1 MSISDK
7 EFANEQ
13 GLRDIY
19 YGPKTGYRSAEG
31 LYQKA
36 KEDGLKVSRK
46 LVKEWLIT
54 QDTYTRFK
62 PVIRKHKFR
71 KTFVKNLADQ
81 MQMDLVDMGK
91 YANKN
96 KGYRWIL
103 TAVEILSRYAFATPV
118 YRKDVKNMTEA
129 VKGLLKNFKERFG
142 KYPDAVQFDE
152 GKEFYNVGVRELL
165 KSHNVNYF
173 STKSEK
179 KAAIV
184 ERFNRTLKTV
194 MWKYFYSKGT
204 YDWIDV
210 LDELVENYNN
220 TKHTTIHMK
229 PKDVNRKNENEV
241 WITLFGSGFGELPL
255 PKFRVGDTVRV
266 SKYKNVFKKGYEAN
280 FTEEIFTVSKVF
292 RGDPTVYEL
301 EDHEGE
307 PIVGKFYEEELSIV
321 NKKDETY
328 RVEKVLRKK
337 NGFALVKWLGYDS
350 RSWVPVKDI
359 KDIK

>member
-7 EFANEQ
+7 EFPNEQ

-19 YGPKTGYRSAEG
+19 YDPKTGYRSSEG
-31 LYQKA
+31 SYQKA
-36 KEDGLKVSRK
+36 REGGLKVSRK

-54 QDTYTRFK
+54 QDTYTRYK

-103 TAVEILSRYAFATPV
+103 TAFEILSRYAFAIPV
-118 YRKDVKNMTEA
+118 YRKDVKSTTEA
-129 VKGLLKNFKERFG
+129 VKELLKNFKERFE
-142 KYPDAVQFDE
+142 KYPNVVQFDE

-184 ERFNRTLKTV
+184 ERFNRTLKTA

-204 YDWIDV
+204 YDWVGV
-210 LDELVENYNN
+210 LDELVGNYNN

-229 PKDVNRKNENEV
+229 PKDVNRKNENKV
-241 WITLFGSGFGELPL
+241 WITLFGSNLGELPL

-266 SKYKNVFKKGYEAN
+266 SKHKNVFKKGYEAN
-280 FTEEIFTVSKVF
+280 FTEEIFTISKVF

-321 NKKDETY
+321 YKKDETY
-328 RVEKVLRKK
+328 RVEKILRKK
-337 NGFALVKWLGYDS
+337 GRMALVKWLGYDS
-350 RSWVPVKDI
+350 RSCVPIKDI